1 MSADKGADS
10 SSSEA
15 HRHRQRENEAVRKGP
30 PVLLY
35 FEFQEGGS
43 ERYEIRVRPHDP
55 VESWR
60 KQLLECCAHELED
73 GVVPSELLLSF
84 AGVTIEAQRSIAD
97 YDVEDGATLR
107 LKVDDEALQARLAS
121 EEVLEEVQRLRPRPR
136 SCTRTK
142 ISLSGNSLLHR
153 LPTGEQLVTDSVLG
167 HTLSTALP

>member
-1 MSADKGADS
+1 MGACMSADKGADS

-107 LKVDDEALQARLAS
+107 LKVDDEALQARLA
-121 EEVLEEVQRLRPRPR
+121 LEEVQKLGPI
-136 SCTRTK
+136 SCTCTK
-142 ISLSGNSLLHR
+142 IIFSGNSRLLR